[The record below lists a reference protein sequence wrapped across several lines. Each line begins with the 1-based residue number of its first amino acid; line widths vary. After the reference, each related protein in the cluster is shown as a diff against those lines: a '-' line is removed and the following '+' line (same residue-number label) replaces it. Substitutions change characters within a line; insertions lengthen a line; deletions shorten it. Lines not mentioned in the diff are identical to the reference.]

1 MAYFLI
7 RVGKQEEA
15 KMAVSAAL
23 DLEKPL
29 TTFQANAFLLQLV
42 TQSVIKLLAET
53 REKRAKE
60 PSLIV
65 RP

>member
-1 MAYFLI
+1 MAYVLFKT
-7 RVGKQEEA
+7 GKQEEA
-15 KMAVSAAL
+15 KIAVSAAL
-23 DLEKPL
+23 NLEKPL

-42 TQSVIKLLAET
+42 TQSVIRLLAET